1 MRTLTT
7 RVTTALLLAAGAGL
21 VSLVSPRDLI
31 SQAALAATGDGRGDN
46 PVVGSLPCVVDDDL
60 DLKFFNWM
68 GMQTPPPGFIQYY
81 EPTLAFVGG
90 SNLESYI
97 VDAQGTPNGM
107 VNASSNWTAI
117 GSILQMQVVSDRV
130 AATKMFDVVIWVP
143 DQFIGGG
150 VQMSSTIGGSMHTLA
165 GNTFSLPV
173 AALAASPGLTESG
186 MLTVT
191 SADGSETCTVQVDVI
206 GPLVIVDFQP

>member
-31 SQAALAATGDGRGDN
+31 SQASLASIGEGRGDN

-68 GMQTPPPGFIQYY
+68 GMQTPPPGAIQYY

-90 SNLESYI
+90 PDLETHI
-97 VDAQGTPNGM
+97 VDAQGTPDGM
-107 VNASSNWTAI
+107 VNASSSWTAI
-117 GSILQMQVVSDRV
+117 GSVLQMQVVADRN
-130 AATKMFDVVIWVP
+130 AASKSFDVVMWVP
-143 DQFIGGG
+143 DQYIGGS
-150 VQMSSTIGGSMHTLA
+150 VQMSSTIGGSSFVLA
-165 GNTFSLPV
+165 GHAFSLPV
-173 AALAASPGLTESG
+173 AALAGTPGMIVSG
-186 MLTVT
+186 TLTVT
-191 SADGSETCTVQVDVI
+191 SADGLETCSVQVDVI
-206 GPLVIVDFQP
+206 GPVVIVDFQP